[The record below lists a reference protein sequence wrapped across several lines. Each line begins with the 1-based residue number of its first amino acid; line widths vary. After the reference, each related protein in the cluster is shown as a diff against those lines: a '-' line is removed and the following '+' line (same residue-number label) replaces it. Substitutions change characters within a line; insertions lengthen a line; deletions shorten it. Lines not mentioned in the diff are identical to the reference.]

1 MKKKKQAKGK
11 AKTSRKRSG
20 VKDLTTKKAATVR
33 GGLPAV
39 QKVRDAAAR
48 FGDPI
53 PTASIRPGYLKI

>member
-20 VKDLTTKKAATVR
+20 VKDLTTKKAAAVR

-39 QKVRDAAAR
+39 QKARAAAAR

-53 PTASIRPGYLKI
+53 PTESISLNYGKD